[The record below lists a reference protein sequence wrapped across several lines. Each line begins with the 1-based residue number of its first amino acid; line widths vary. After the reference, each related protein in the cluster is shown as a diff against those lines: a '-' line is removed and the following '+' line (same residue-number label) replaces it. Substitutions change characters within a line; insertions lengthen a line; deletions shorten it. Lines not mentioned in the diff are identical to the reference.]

1 MLTILV
7 QTFFMVFFAE
17 MGDKTQLLVM
27 ALSSKYKAGAI
38 MGGIALAQMV
48 LGLMAVLL
56 GKFIAAYV
64 PMDFI
69 YICAGVLFLVFAL
82 FSLFP
87 DSGEEEQKSGHRFH
101 LPAFLAVAAAFFV
114 AELGDRTQITTMTR
128 AATAGDAMAQTM
140 VFTGASL
147 AMLAANGIAVWF
159 TVKLGKHI
167 PENVF
172 KMVSVAVFAA
182 FGFWSL
188 FRAMT
193 GYLDT
198 VYVAAA
204 LGVVAA
210 LFLAAAFGI
219 LHKKKPK
226 KG

>member
-87 DSGEEEQKSGHRFH
+87 DSGEEEQKSGQRFH
-101 LPAFLAVAAAFFV
+101 LPAFLAVAVAFFV
-114 AELGDRTQITTMTR
+114 AELGDRTQITTMTS
-128 AATAGDAMAQTM
+128 AATAGGAMAQVM
-140 VFTGASL
+140 VFAGASL

-172 KMVSVAVFAA
+172 KMVSVVVFAA

-188 FRAMT
+188 FHAMT

-204 LGVVAA
+204 LGAVAA
-210 LFLAAAFGI
+210 LFLAAAVGI

>member
-38 MGGIALAQMV
+38 MGGIALAQTV

-56 GKFIAAYV
+56 GKCIAAYV

-87 DSGEEEQKSGHRFH
+87 DSEEEKAAKRSFR

-114 AELGDRTQITTMTR
+114 AELGDRTQITTMTS
-128 AATAGDAMAQTM
+128 AATVGGSMALAM
-140 VFTGASL
+140 VFLGASL

-167 PENVF
+167 PEKVF
-172 KMVSVAVFAA
+172 KAVSVIVFAA

-193 GYLDT
+193 GYLDAIPL
-198 VYVAAA
+198 AAVMGA
-204 LGVVAA
+204 VAA
-210 LFLAAAFGI
+210 LFLVAAFGI
-219 LHKKKPK
+219 LYKRKRC
-226 KG
+226 